1 MSTEAN
7 KAVARR
13 YFEEY
18 LNEGKGV
25 IGDDLFAPDYRA
37 HVPQQQYVLSTP
49 ATLNR
54 EQHDHVSITFFQAF
68 PDGHFTVEDM
78 IAEGEQVVSRYTFR
92 GTHTGTWF
100 VLPGISP
107 SGKLIEATGYETHRI
122 VNGRIVEQW
131 SLADFFGLQ
140 RQSTGHLAR

>member
-92 GTHTGTWF
+92 GTHTANLVRLTRDLSVGQADRGNW
-100 VLPGISP
+100 VRNP
-107 SGKLIEATGYETHRI
+107 SYR
-122 VNGRIVEQW
+122 
-131 SLADFFGLQ
+131 Q
-140 RQSTGHLAR
+140 RENSRTVVPR